1 VKIVTWCPC
10 LLLLLA
16 PVPVEA
22 QTASADPVDEVAAAD
37 LTRLIHRAI
46 VAHMPGVYEDKSG
59 WGHTIPLPE
68 RVILPRLKRTVVQ
81 VGDHMEVPDGSWRK
95 VRLRLEDPDRD
106 LHIHVRSFKRLGPMT
121 YRVVVDADV
130 AVRSE
135 ADLQQWRNGVALA
148 DLTARADV
156 GLTVRVECDVTAR
169 LAAGKAPAR
178 LILEP
183 EIKDLKLNLKE
194 FTPKQVTFR
203 RAGLTIGGGAVEAA
217 GEEVRGAVQVMLRS
231 MEPDVK
237 QRAGEA
243 LARALKE
250 GKDPLPAAEV
260 LRAAAPLLKE
270 K

>member
-16 PVPVEA
+16 PVPLAA
-22 QTASADPVDEVAAAD
+22 QTASPDPVDEVAAAD
-37 LTRLIHRAI
+37 LTRLIHKAI
-46 VAHMPGVYEDKSG
+46 VAHMPPVYEDRSG
-59 WGHTIPLPE
+59 WGRTIPLPE
-68 RVILPRLKRTVVQ
+68 RVLAPRLKRALVP
-81 VGDHMEVPDGSWRK
+81 VGDHMEVPDGPWHK

-106 LHIHVRSFKRLGPMT
+106 LHIHVRSFKRLGQMT
-121 YRVVVDADV
+121 YRVVVEADA
-130 AVRSE
+130 ALRSE
-135 ADLQQWRNGVALA
+135 ADLRQWRNGVELA

-156 GLTVRVECDVTAR
+156 GLNVRVECDVTAR
-169 LAAGKAPAR
+169 LATGKAPAR
-178 LILEP
+178 LVLEP
-183 EIKDLKLNLKE
+183 EIRDLKLNLKE

-203 RAGLTIGGGAVEAA
+203 RAGLTIGGGMVEAA
-217 GEEVRGAVQVMLRS
+217 GEEVKGVLQGLLRS
-231 MEPDVK
+231 VEPDVR

-260 LRAAAPLLKE
+260 LRAAAPLLRE